1 MLTRTPFGPLDA
13 LTEQIDPAL
22 LPTLDQDA
30 LFAQPVRYCAQIADQ
45 VLAASPGRDQ
55 ALISIGGQAALRAK
69 LPDPFVP
76 DPSWL
81 ADPQLEAL
89 GAMGTI
95 PAVRGMGLAGLISG
109 WADGSLA
116 DGVVCFAKDALSAAD
131 AAAQIG
137 LAVTVSAGRL
147 TERSMTDNLGQS
159 HIVPAIDGHL
169 DPDQTWDALAPAARL
184 ASQLRQDGIIKGAAI
199 AVRGRGRLIGNVQPS
214 ALLRFR
220 ASEWR

>member
-1 MLTRTPFGPLDA
+1 MLTKTAFGPLDA
-13 LTEQIDPAL
+13 LTDQIDPQL
-22 LPTLDQDA
+22 LPPCDGVA
-30 LFAQPVRYCAQIADQ
+30 LRAHPAHYCAQIVDQ
-45 VLAASPGRDQ
+45 VLAAAPGRDQ
-55 ALISIGGQAALRAK
+55 VMISLGGQAAMRAK
-69 LPDPFVP
+69 LPDPFLP

-109 WADGSLA
+109 WADGVLA
-116 DGVVCFAKDALSAAD
+116 DGVVCFAKDAVTATQNAQ
-131 AAAQIG
+131 QIG
-137 LAVTVSAGRL
+137 LAIVVGADRL
-147 TERSMTDNLGQS
+147 TERPMTDNLGHQ
-159 HIVPAIDGHL
+159 HQVPAIDGHL

-184 ASQLRQDGIIKGAAI
+184 ATQLRQDGVIKGAAI

-220 ASEWR
+220 ASDWR